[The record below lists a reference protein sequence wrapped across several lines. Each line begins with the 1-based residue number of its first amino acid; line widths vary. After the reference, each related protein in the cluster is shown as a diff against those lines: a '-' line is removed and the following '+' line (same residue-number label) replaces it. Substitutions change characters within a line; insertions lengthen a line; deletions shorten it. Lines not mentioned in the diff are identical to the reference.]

1 MEKFII
7 PCFVLFGRIMVGTV
21 NNPFLI
27 NATVQTGYKDL
38 PFALLKNGL
47 YLVTTDPTQ
56 LLPLLPPS
64 PSKPC
69 SISTVVY

>member
-7 PCFVLFGRIMVGTV
+7 PCFVLFGRMMVGTV

-27 NATVQTGYKDL
+27 NATVQTGYNDW
-38 PFALLKNGL
+38 PFALLRSGL
-47 YLVTTDPTQ
+47 YLVTTDPTL

-64 PSKPC
+64 PSKPI
-69 SISTVVY
+69 SIPTVV